1 MNEWMNDE
9 ALSSCN
15 YSRTEAE
22 LQGSV
27 ASPDSRPDSFT
38 NKCNKYDSVKQEA
51 SLKETEL

>member
-1 MNEWMNDE
+1 MNDK
-9 ALSSCN
+9 ALSGCN

-27 ASPDSRPDSFT
+27 ASPDSRHDLFT

-51 SLKETEL
+51 SLKERELEC